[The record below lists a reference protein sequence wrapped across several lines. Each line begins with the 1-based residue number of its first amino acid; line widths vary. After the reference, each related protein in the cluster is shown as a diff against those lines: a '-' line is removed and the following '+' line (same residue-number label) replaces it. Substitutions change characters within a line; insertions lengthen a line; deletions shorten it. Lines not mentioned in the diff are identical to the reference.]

1 MLQAGD
7 KQQMTLIPRVPDR
20 LSAVIS
26 VGVERCH
33 QVLSYCVVIRLKR
46 SQTYLLDYVLVKLS
60 GSKPMVGEIL
70 SRSAKT

>member
-46 SQTYLLDYVLVKLS
+46 SQTYLLMPIKGYVLVKLS
-60 GSKPMVGEIL
+60 DSEPLV
-70 SRSAKT
+70 R